1 MPNSWSKEDKFHYN
15 KSEVFK
21 ELEKIVLDTVRRA
34 DILQRKIA
42 EDTSQQIQNLK
53 GLEDQA
59 KATEAAVSKI
69 TDSAAEDDED
79 LASDNDLQNEV
90 IDDLRV
96 LAEAALAN
104 NNIKLAYKIERTID
118 EILEQD
124 VACE

>member
-15 KSEVFK
+15 KSEVFQ

-34 DILQRKIA
+34 DILQQKIA
-42 EDTSQQIQNLK
+42 QDEAAKQTQDLK
-53 GLEDQA
+53 ALEDQA
-59 KATEAAVSKI
+59 KATKEAVSEI
-69 TDSAAEDDED
+69 TDSAEDDED
-79 LASDNDLQNEV
+79 LASESDLQNEV

-96 LAEAALAN
+96 LAEAALAE

-118 EILEQD
+118 EILDQD